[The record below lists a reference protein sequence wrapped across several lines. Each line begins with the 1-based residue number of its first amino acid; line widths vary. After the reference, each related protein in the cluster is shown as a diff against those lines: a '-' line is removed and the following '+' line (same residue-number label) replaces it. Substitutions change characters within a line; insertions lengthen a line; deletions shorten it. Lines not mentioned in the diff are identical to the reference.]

1 MFLMSVSVI
10 NSEKPHH
17 KLGGAV
23 FFNVFDVFLDVV
35 DVFLDVVDVTFRC
48 MLSVD
53 PEVEK

>member
-1 MFLMSVSVI
+1 MSVSVI

-23 FFNVFDVFLDVV
+23 FFNVV

-48 MLSVD
+48 MLA
-53 PEVEK
+53 EK